1 MVALADGEKRPLFE
15 ILDALRPV
23 GRAFK
28 PEYELQQAKKAAQR
42 AGGGALGA
50 GVGVHEFLTQAIDRP
65 LIKAFNTIDATVAQ
79 PAGRFLQGLIGGA
92 PPPAAPARRAGT
104 QAADIPSL
112 VDVTPARPPAPART
126 PARPPLLPGQTAR
139 TPPAQPSR
147 AAAPT
152 FGIDNVPQGGGFIS
166 FDEPLRAS
174 TLQQMA
180 PRLREQ
186 LEQTGAIRITPEQGR
201 SLASQATVVPSSFFT
216 GGTGRSAAVSP
227 APQTVGPQ
235 RSRLISDRSQDFDTL
250 LKDLVEQATREPGSY
265 GELFRRRGV
274 LDALNQVAGVAQGA
288 GTNLTQDITNL
299 RDVLE
304 RRRGTDLEAEA
315 RAAERG
321 VTTRGQDLTFEGG
334 LLRSLL
340 GAATEQE
347 RTDVLR
353 EGQEAQLTGTRERI
367 ASAERLARERPILE
381 LQTDAEEQLR
391 QQILKN
397 VNPDGTPMT
406 AEDRNAWLAV
416 LAQISSSSPLAQLL
430 AQ

>member
-1 MVALADGEKRPLFE
+1 MATPEEELRRRLRATVIQPSAE
-15 ILDALRPV
+15 IP
-23 GRAFK
+23 RAFR
-28 PEYELQQAKKAAQR
+28 Q
-42 AGGGALGA
+42 AGGGAR
-50 GVGVHEFLTQAIDRP
+50 GVGAATREVVQQGAVRP
-65 LIKAFNTIDATVAQ
+65 VVELGTALIR
-79 PAGRFLQGLIGGA
+79 PAGEFLQGLVSGA
-92 PPPAAPARRAGT
+92 QPPAAPARRAGT

-139 TPPAQPSR
+139 TPPAQPPR
-147 AAAPT
+147 ATAPT

-180 PRLREQ
+180 PYLREQ

-201 SLASQATVVPSSFFT
+201 SLASQATVVPSSFFA
-216 GGTGRSAAVSP
+216 GGTGRPAAVSP
-227 APQTVGPQ
+227 APTTGGPQ

>member
-1 MVALADGEKRPLFE
+1 MATPEEELRRRLRATVIQPSAE
-15 ILDALRPV
+15 IP
-23 GRAFK
+23 RAFR
-28 PEYELQQAKKAAQR
+28 Q
-42 AGGGALGA
+42 AGGGAR
-50 GVGVHEFLTQAIDRP
+50 GVGAATREVVQQGAVRP
-65 LIKAFNTIDATVAQ
+65 VVELGTALVR
-79 PAGRFLQGLIGGA
+79 PAGEFLQGLVSGA
-92 PPPAAPARRAGT
+92 PTAQAAPARQAGT
-104 QAADIPSL
+104 QTADIPSL

-147 AAAPT
+147 ATAPT

-186 LEQTGAIRITPEQGR
+186 LEQTSAIRITPEQGR

-216 GGTGRSAAVSP
+216 GGTGRSAAAVSP

-367 ASAERLARERPILE
+367 ASAERLARDAPVLA
-381 LQTDAEEQLR
+381 LQQDAAEQLR
-391 QQILKN
+391 RQIVAG
-397 VNPDGTPMT
+397 VNSDGTPMT
-406 AEDRNAWLAV
+406 AEQREQNLAL
-416 LAQISSSSPLAQLL
+416 LARISSPSPLSQLL
-430 AQ
+430 TQ